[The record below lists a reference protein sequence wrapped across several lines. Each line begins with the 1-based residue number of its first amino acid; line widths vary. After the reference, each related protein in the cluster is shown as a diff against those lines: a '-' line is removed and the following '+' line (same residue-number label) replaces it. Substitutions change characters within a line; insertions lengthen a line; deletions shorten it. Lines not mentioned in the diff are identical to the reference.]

1 MSPLRAQP
9 IPGLPKSAG
18 LCCAIISRKHT
29 QWELNAMAKDHTA
42 DTSKM
47 KRKAYEKELRK
58 LQILGL
64 SLLPSTHAGRNTFV
78 EVCRVHDGLDTAKLQ
93 ILSDNIAHTGESD
106 GDALAL

>member
-1 MSPLRAQP
+1 
-9 IPGLPKSAG
+9 
-18 LCCAIISRKHT
+18 
-29 QWELNAMAKDHTA
+29 MAKDHTA

-93 ILSDNIAHTGESD
+93 ILSDSIAHTGESD